1 MLNTPTPSRL
11 ALPGLFLGALAIA
24 LSPIWVR
31 LSELSP
37 AVSAFHRVFLA
48 LPLLWA
54 WILWTRVPRARRGRR
69 VASLTARDRLAL
81 LAAGLLFAGDLGFWH
96 WSITLT
102 SVANAT
108 LLANFAPVFVTLG
121 AVVLFR
127 QRIRA
132 LFLVGM
138 VTALLGA
145 AILIG
150 ADFNSHGTHLRGDV
164 LGLITAVFYAAYLL
178 AVGRLRSRLDVLT
191 VMAWTSLGTAL
202 GLLPVAL
209 LAEGPF
215 WPQSANGWWVLLGL
229 AWISHSGGQGLI
241 AFALA
246 HLPATFSSVGL
257 LLQPAIAAL
266 LAWWWLNE
274 ALGPWQLAGGIV
286 VLAGIY
292 LAHRGR

>member
-1 MLNTPTPSRL
+1 M
-11 ALPGLFLGALAIA
+11 AIA

-31 LSELSP
+31 LSDLAP
-37 AVSAFHRVFLA
+37 TVSAFHRVFLA

-54 WILWTRVPRARRGRR
+54 WALWTRVPSSGTGPSRS
-69 VASLTARDRLAL
+69 SLSTRDRLAL
-81 LAAGLLFAGDLGFWH
+81 LGAGLFFAGDLGFWH

-108 LLANFAPVFVTLG
+108 LLANFAPAFVTLG
-121 AVVLFR
+121 AVLLFR
-127 QRIRA
+127 QRIRG
-132 LFLVGM
+132 LFLLGM
-138 VTALLGA
+138 VTAILGA
-145 AILIG
+145 AILLG
-150 ADFNSHGTHLRGDV
+150 ADFDSRGTHLRGDV

-178 AVGRLRSRLDVLT
+178 SVGRLRSRLDVIT
-191 VMAWTSLGTAL
+191 VMAWTSLGTTL

-209 LAEGPF
+209 ISDGPF
-215 WPQSANGWWVLLGL
+215 WPGDTTGWLVLLGL
-229 AWISHSGGQGLI
+229 AWVSHAGGQGLI

-274 ALGPWQLAGGIV
+274 SLTPWQLSGGII
-286 VLAGIY
+286 VLLGIY